1 MLPNYLSHANH
12 IRCVPVIAV
21 FSSKGEIKPLYV
33 TINGIQLKIESY
45 SVQENTINNPAS
57 GNNWMHFLCDVT
69 DQSIHKQIKLTYNI
83 SEHAW
88 FVDAKYFHE

>member
-45 SVQENTINNPAS
+45 SVQENTI
-57 GNNWMHFLCDVT
+57 T
-69 DQSIHKQIKLTYNI
+69 DCSAHLQEVAGPQNEQHHLKPSHGVRCGSFCLL
-83 SEHAW
+83 
-88 FVDAKYFHE
+88 